1 MEFIKIIEKELG
13 KDAIIDFI
21 PQQPGEVL
29 ETCAD
34 SSSAERA
41 FGFSSKIDISEG
53 IPLFI
58 AWYREYYDV

>member
-1 MEFIKIIEKELG
+1 MEFIKVIEKELG
-13 KDAIIDFI
+13 KDAIIDFV
-21 PQQPGEVL
+21 PQQPGAVL
-29 ETCAD
+29 ATCAD

-58 AWYREYYDV
+58 EWYREYYDV